1 MLLLLGIGNGLFDIN
16 AQALTNPVR
25 RFIGTGT
32 LHEMGSGLE
41 RLVIPDLGAA
51 GPVLTSLQ
59 GTHTLKFTKGNY
71 SGSGTLLNTASANTA
86 EFNVYPWS
94 ATGSLTLSGTTT
106 TPYQDAYIPIIKNSA
121 KVKGRGVDYL
131 IKSYARPIDAKF
143 DLEDNGFVTST
154 FGGKFSDSDD
164 LTFDR
169 IKTKLKDRSFS
180 DSDQLTSEDFGLL
193 SVTTRVITV
202 DTPTVLD
209 APTLATATYDYN
221 ASDVFVASNGTGSG
235 STGGFAIG
243 DHFKFGSDGGERYF
257 WWRFNTEYSDS
268 IKFKV
273 IRGNW
278 SNGGERPD
286 NTSESLY
293 LDRWTGSAWVSV
305 ATVGAW
311 DDDNLD
317 QLTEVEVPLSASN
330 KGYYFYRLRQPNAS
344 NSFSFDH
351 WGVSSIEY
359 SVRTTPTV
367 PIENEDRGVLERKL
381 GGGLFLHQYQATG
394 VGAQESFPIC
404 IRGYWKSLQVCCL
417 RKAPEFG
424 FAYSG
429 SGTTTFSGTN
439 FFSQAPQSTV
449 FGVGDKLTVSGAATE
464 SFTPATV
471 DNAVLFNQTGSS
483 NESIV
488 SRLENANLLS
498 DLLDLYLTSV
508 LLLVVEIN
516 PILYCLISLVDT
528 PIYSLL
534 RVKRIQISSTSVE
547 DCYLIEL
554 YSFLLGYLQLEILQ
568 QRNTIGVSLLL
579 FLQLKYRKILA
590 DRHKRRDNTEGCRE
604 LGIPSW
610 RVQLR
615 STGWTTLS
623 KYRFSIRR
631 RYFTCCS
638 NRWNSWYP
646 YHSSFRRCFCCRSIR
661 LRVFG
666 YHWYCYLQGLGI
678 NIFGANWFSQSSST
692 HSIW

>member
-1 MLLLLGIGNGLFDIN
+1 MKWVAVWKDLLSQTWEQQDQFS
-16 AQALTNPVR
+16 PPYR
-25 RFIGTGT
+25 
-32 LHEMGSGLE
+32 EP
-41 RLVIPDLGAA
+41 IPQIHKRK
-51 GPVLTSLQ
+51 LQ
-59 GTHTLKFTKGNY
+59 RIWHTPQY
-71 SGSGTLLNTASANTA
+71 CQCSTA

-381 GGGLFLHQYQATG
+381 GMRTLPTSVSSNWGWCSRKLSHMHTRVLE
-394 VGAQESFPIC
+394 VSSSIC
-404 IRGYWKSLQVCCL
+404 CGKF
-417 RKAPEFG
+417 PEFG

-429 SGTTTFSGTN
+429 SGTATFSGTN

-471 DNAVLFNQTGSS
+471 DNAVLFNQTGSMLMKVLFLRAGERKLTVRLTGS
-483 NESIV
+483 VSDISIV
-488 SRLENANLLS
+488 TGSGDKSNTVLFNISGGYTNLQSVKSEENTNLFNFSGGLLPDRTLFIPSWVSATGEAATEEYDWGLITVIPPTQISEDFDSIATNDETIPKVAENWGFLLGEFNYVQLGGQHYPNIDSLSEGDTSLVVQTGGTLGILTIRLS
-498 DLLDLYLTSV
+498 DDVSAVGAYDYESSGITGIATYKLLES
-508 LLLVVEIN
+508 
-516 PILYCLISLVDT
+516 ISLVQT
-528 PIYSLL
+528 G
-534 RVKRIQISSTSVE
+534 SV
-547 DCYLIEL
+547 
-554 YSFLLGYLQLEILQ
+554 S
-568 QRNTIGVSLLL
+568 
-579 FLQLKYRKILA
+579 
-590 DRHKRRDNTEGCRE
+590 
-604 LGIPSW
+604 
-610 RVQLR
+610 
-615 STGWTTLS
+615 
-623 KYRFSIRR
+623 
-631 RYFTCCS
+631 
-638 NRWNSWYP
+638 
-646 YHSSFRRCFCCRSIR
+646 
-661 LRVFG
+661 
-666 YHWYCYLQGLGI
+666 
-678 NIFGANWFSQSSST
+678 SSST